1 MGEFNVYRGTSR
13 LLIIVAS
20 LAICACGTLKPGHPG
35 LTADAAASPST
46 TNSFGSFGDFER
58 RHRNTRNTATLESGA
73 GLAGKMLI
81 LDPLLRPVSTVEA
94 LYGATLKSVGG
105 FVERRVIENVSLRQ
119 LRYKPVPELAAAEP
133 MDPVAWE
140 RELDELTGVTPSTG
154 RLRLLVDG
162 EEYYQR
168 LNQAI
173 DEAGQSIDIRT
184 YIYDNDDVAL
194 DVADRLRARSANVD
208 IRIMVDGL
216 ADLFATR
223 LDSQSMPKDTVLP
236 ASISDYLTYESRIE
250 FRKQSNPWFTGDH
263 AKITLIDGQRA
274 FLGGMNIG
282 REYRYDWHDLMM
294 EVDGPIV
301 DRLQYEFDKNWARSG
316 VFGDFGMM
324 FESIKGYP
332 RSTAPRGIP
341 LRLLTTSVRDSQI
354 YRAQVAAIRRARNRI
369 YIQNAYFSDD
379 KILYELARARLRGV
393 DVRVILG
400 AENDSGIHD
409 LSNQSAIDVMLKHGI
424 RVYRYPGMT
433 HVKAAVYD
441 GWACLGSANFDKL
454 SLQINREINL
464 GFSDP
469 ATVQRL
475 VERVFVHDFRV
486 AEEIRQAPALEA
498 RHRFAELIVD
508 ELF

>member
-1 MGEFNVYRGTSR
+1 MGEFNANRGISR

-20 LAICACGTLKPGHPG
+20 LAICACSTFKPGNPG
-35 LTADAAASPST
+35 PETGTHAASTGKYSL
-46 TNSFGSFGDFER
+46 GSFGELDR
-58 RHRNTRNTATLESGA
+58 SQHNTRDTATLASGA

-81 LDPLLRPVSTVEA
+81 LDPLVRPVSTAEA

-119 LRYKPVPELAAAEP
+119 FQYQPIPEIAAAEP
-133 MDPVAWE
+133 MDAVAWE
-140 RELDELTGVTPSTG
+140 RELDKLTGSVASSG

-162 EEYYQR
+162 DEYYQR
-168 LNQAI
+168 LYRAI
-173 DEAGQSIDIRT
+173 DEAGKSIDIRT
-184 YIYDNDDVAL
+184 YIYDNDDVGL
-194 DVADRLRARSANVD
+194 DVANRLRSRSASVD

-223 LDSQSMPKDTVLP
+223 LDSQSMPEDTVLP
-236 ASISDYLTYESRIE
+236 SSISDYLTYESRIE

-263 AKITLIDGQRA
+263 AKITLIDSQRA

-294 EVDGPIV
+294 EIEGPIV
-301 DRLQYEFDKNWARSG
+301 ARLQFEFDKNWARSG
-316 VFGDFGMM
+316 MFGDFGMM

-332 RSTAPRGIP
+332 RSTTPRGIP
-341 LRLLTTSVRDSQI
+341 LRLLTTSLRDSQI

-379 KILYELARARLRGV
+379 KILFELVRARHRGV

-409 LSNQSAIDVMLKHGI
+409 LSNQSSIDLMLEHGI

-475 VERVFVHDFRV
+475 VERVFLRDFQV
-486 AEEIRQAPALEA
+486 AEELHQAPVLDA
-498 RHRFAELIVD
+498 RHHFAELIVD